1 MIRIFL
7 NLVKRFWAHLVMAYA
22 FTFWTCYV
30 LMKEYEKIAA
40 MRLSFL
46 QSEKRR
52 ADQFTVKI
60 IVFINIE
67 SLFAIWSE
75 EIVSNF

>member
-1 MIRIFL
+1 
-7 NLVKRFWAHLVMAYA
+7 
-22 FTFWTCYV
+22 
-30 LMKEYEKIAA
+30 MKEYEKIAA